1 MAVVFH
7 LKWNSLRSF
16 RSIHDLIGCS
26 TTSSS
31 PKLPPIDYSETSNAK
46 GERKSPGREDG
57 NERWCNSSHSSK
69 SWRSKKSRFYDHDYC
84 LSPSHVPKLT
94 SFHRISPIID
104 HASQH
109 GSSTSGYIR
118 SRKRCQNLQ
127 CGPLLNEHFHRQSY
141 TIGQLVQKALGI
153 LFAKGIDQE
162 MEFSK
167 L

>member
-1 MAVVFH
+1 MTLLVVP
-7 LKWNSLRSF
+7 L
-16 RSIHDLIGCS
+16 
-26 TTSSS
+26 
-31 PKLPPIDYSETSNAK
+31 PALPPNVNPSKEGLWLTVKTAYATKILEILKQSAANRLLRDVKRQRRKKVSR
-46 GERKSPGREDG
+46 ERR
-57 NERWCNSSHSSK
+57 R
-69 SWRSKKSRFYDHDYC
+69 WRSKKSRFYDHDYC